1 MTADS
6 IPLHKSRTQFWIF
19 LLVALVASACYEGT
33 HLYRGWVPHD
43 EGCLTESALRVMHGQ
58 LPHRDYVE
66 IYTGGLAYLD
76 ALTFRLLGLRFVN
89 LRIVLFAFFVI
100 WVAVV
105 YWTAANL
112 AAAWIAAAITFFAVL
127 WSVPNYSA
135 AMPSWYNLFFAT
147 FGTAAIF
154 QYVRAR
160 STGWLFLAGLCA
172 GISFLVKIAG
182 LYFLA
187 ALLLYCVY
195 REQDLSAESPGA
207 SPNRPSAYS
216 VFVMS
221 GLALFATL
229 VFWMVHRGARS
240 GEYLHFVFPVAAI
253 CGYLVRREF
262 VDSFAKS
269 GVRFRRILLLTL
281 PVVGGFSAPVLIFL
295 IPYIRSHSV
304 HALVAGLF
312 VLPFQRL
319 SNASVHAL
327 PLIALPFAFIVAG
340 PLAFAFSETG
350 PVRKILSVT
359 GASIL
364 ALLVAFSFTN
374 TLAYRLVWNTIAWTI
389 PILTLFAIAR
399 LWSHAGT
406 APGPSSLN
414 TERFIALVIA
424 AILCSLIQ
432 FPYAISTYFCYIS
445 PLAILA
451 IAGLIATLD
460 RPPRFFL
467 GATAVSY
474 AVYAAFAFT
483 PGFIDHMGLQ
493 YAPEQQSAAINASVA
508 EGLRVYQH
516 SAFFYNRLVPLV
528 KEHLSGGALLAGPDC
543 PEVYVLSG
551 ADNPTP
557 TPFDFFEPLDGYDQM
572 IQDVLRANQVQ
583 VIVVD
588 NRPQF
593 SSDYVHAMR
602 RALGEA
608 FLVHESIG
616 DFDVYWRR

>member
-1 MTADS
+1 MSADTIS
-6 IPLHKSRTQFWIF
+6 PRKSSKQFWIF
-19 LLVALVASACYEGT
+19 LLAALLASAWYEGT

-43 EGCLTESALRVMHGQ
+43 EGCLSESALRVMHGQ

-89 LRIVLFAFFVI
+89 LRLVLFGFFVI
-100 WVAVV
+100 WVAVT
-105 YWTAANL
+105 YWIAANL

-147 FGTAAIF
+147 FGLAAIF
-154 QYVRAR
+154 QYFRAR
-160 STGWLFLAGLCA
+160 SARWLFLAGLCA

-195 REQDLSAESPGA
+195 REQDLSAEPAVRSPI
-207 SPNRPSAYS
+207 RPSAYS

-221 GLALFATL
+221 GLALFAAL

-253 CGYLVRREF
+253 CAYLVRREF
-262 VDSFAKS
+262 VGNVAKP
-269 GVRFRRILLLTL
+269 GVRFRRILSLTL
-281 PVVGGFSAPVLIFL
+281 PVAGGFLVPVLLFL

-304 HALVAGLF
+304 HALIEGLF

-327 PLIALPFAFIVAG
+327 PLLALPFASIVAG
-340 PLAFAFSETG
+340 PLAFASAETG
-350 PVRKILSVT
+350 PVRKILTFT
-359 GASIL
+359 GMSML

-389 PILTLFAIAR
+389 PMLALFAIAL
-399 LWSHAGT
+399 LWKGARTSPA
-406 APGPSSLN
+406 PSSPN
-414 TERFIALVIA
+414 SERLFVLVSA

-432 FPYAISTYFCYIS
+432 FPYAISTYFCYVA

-451 IAGLIATLD
+451 IAGLVATLD

-467 GATAVSY
+467 GAVALGYSVFAV
-474 AVYAAFAFT
+474 FAFT
-483 PGFIDHMGLQ
+483 PGFTDHMGFQ
-493 YAPEQQSAAINASVA
+493 YVPEQQVAAVNAPIA
-508 EGLRVYQH
+508 EGLRVYPH
-516 SAFFYNRLVPLV
+516 SASFYNRLLPLIH
-528 KEHLSGGALLAGPDC
+528 EHLSGGALLAGPDC

-551 ADNPTP
+551 FPNPTQS
-557 TPFDFFEPLDGYDQM
+557 PFDFFESLDDYDGM
-572 IQDVLRANQVQ
+572 IQDVLRMHQVQ

-593 SSDYVHAMR
+593 SFDYVHAMR
-602 RALGEA
+602 RAVSSA
-608 FLVHESIG
+608 FPEHESVG
-616 DFDVYWRR
+616 DFDVYWR

>member
-1 MTADS
+1 MSAVPT
-6 IPLHKSRTQFWIF
+6 PPHTSRPQFWIF
-19 LLVALVASACYEGT
+19 LLVALVAASWYEGT

-58 LPHRDYVE
+58 LPHRDYIE

-76 ALTFRLLGLRFVN
+76 ALTYRLLGLRFVN
-89 LRIVLFAFFVI
+89 LRLVLFAFFVI
-100 WVAVV
+100 WVVV
-105 YWTAANL
+105 TYWIAANL

-147 FGTAAIF
+147 FGIAAVF
-154 QYVRAR
+154 QYSRAR
-160 STGWLFLAGLCA
+160 SSGWLFLAGLCA
-172 GISFLVKIAG
+172 GLSFLVKIAG

-195 REQDLSAESPGA
+195 REQDLSAEVPGE

-216 VFVMS
+216 VFVMLCL
-221 GLALFATL
+221 GLFAAL
-229 VFWMVHRGARS
+229 VWRMIHRSARS

-253 CGYLVRREF
+253 CAYLVRREF
-262 VDSFAKS
+262 AASFARS
-269 GVRFRRILLLTL
+269 GVRFRRILSLTL
-281 PVVGGFSAPVLIFL
+281 PVAGGFSAPVLVFL

-304 HALVAGLF
+304 RALISGLF

-340 PLAFAFSETG
+340 PLAFAFAETG
-350 PVRKILSVT
+350 PVRKILGVT
-359 GASIL
+359 GATML

-389 PILTLFAIAR
+389 PMLALFAIAR
-399 LWSHAGT
+399 LWKCAGAVP
-406 APGPSSLN
+406 APPSPD
-414 TERFIALVIA
+414 TERLFVLISA

-432 FPYAISTYFCYIS
+432 FPYAISTYFCYVS

-451 IAGLIATLD
+451 IAGLISTLD
-460 RPPRFFL
+460 RPPRFLL
-467 GATAVSY
+467 GGIALCY
-474 AVYAAFAFT
+474 AAYAAFVFT
-483 PGFIDHMGLQ
+483 PGFVDSMGLQ
-493 YAPEQQSAAINASVA
+493 YSPDRQVAAINVPVA
-508 EGLRVYQH
+508 EGLRVYER
-516 SAFFYNRLVPLV
+516 SALFYNRLLPLIH
-528 KEHLSGGALLAGPDC
+528 EHLSGGALLAGPDC

-551 ADNPTP
+551 LSNPTP
-557 TPFDFFEPLDGYDQM
+557 SPFDFFETLGGYERM
-572 IQDVLRANQVQ
+572 IQDVLRTNHVQ

-602 RALGEA
+602 RAVSSA
-608 FLVHESIG
+608 FLEHESVG
-616 DFDVYWRR
+616 DFDVYWR